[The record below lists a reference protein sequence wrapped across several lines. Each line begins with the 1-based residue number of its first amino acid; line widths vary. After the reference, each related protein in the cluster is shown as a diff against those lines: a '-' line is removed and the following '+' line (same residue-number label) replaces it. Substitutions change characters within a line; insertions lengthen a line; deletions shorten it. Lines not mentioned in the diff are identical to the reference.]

1 MSSTNPAGHPLP
13 GGGSSS
19 ATADERLLEVDA
31 GGVSSAFAGDLDT
44 GGGLWAG
51 GEAAAV
57 SDGLD
62 SGASWLTGAVLL
74 AARELE
80 SSSL

>member
-1 MSSTNPAGHPLP
+1 MSSTNPAGHPVP

-31 GGVSSAFAGDLDT
+31 GGVSSAFAGGLDT
-44 GGGLWAG
+44 AGELWAG
-51 GEAAAV
+51 DEAPAV
-57 SDGLD
+57 SGGLD
-62 SGASWLTGAVLL
+62 SGASWLTDAVLH

-80 SSSL
+80 SSNL